1 MLFRASLQASALIL
15 QHNLSSFQNLLTEH
29 SDLFSRLVLHPSTNY
44 PGRTQE
50 HVLGSLLRKKLEPAV
65 EELVEAAR
73 EAARSAGV
81 DPSRMMGKKPSED
94 EDEEDDEDE
103 EGYRPEDE
111 DDGGDPLA
119 NLWEDAWTIMNEK
132 LKEFSTREARHLF
145 TAKEREGGA
154 EKVRTGLRRD
164 LAGMDFEDDE
174 EEEEDG
180 EGDEDEEEGEKD
192 GEDVLM
198 GGQDVVQQP
207 VEEQGPPKR
216 IIPVEELLWFMTSG
230 QVHIP
235 RWLQM
240 ERADSEERRRKGQ
253 HTAHRG
259 GYGR

>member
-1 MLFRASLQASALIL
+1 
-15 QHNLSSFQNLLTEH
+15 
-29 SDLFSRLVLHPSTNY
+29 
-44 PGRTQE
+44 
-50 HVLGSLLRKKLEPAV
+50 V

-81 DPSRMMGKKPSED
+81 DPSRMLGKKSSEEED
-94 EDEEDDEDE
+94 EDEDE

-111 DDGGDPLA
+111 DDGSDPLA
-119 NLWEDAWTIMNEK
+119 NLWEDAWTTMNEK
-132 LKEFSTREARHLF
+132 LKEFSTKEARHLF
-145 TAKEREGGA
+145 TAREREEGV

-164 LAGMDFEDDE
+164 LAGMDFDE
-174 EEEEDG
+174 EEEEEEEEEEDE

-192 GEDVLM
+192 GEDVVM
-198 GGQDVVQQP
+198 GGQDGVQQP
-207 VEEQGPPKR
+207 VEGQGPAKR

-230 QVHIP
+230 QVQIP

-240 ERADSEERRRKGQ
+240 ERGDAEDRMRKGQ